1 VTDLMEEPRL
11 EQLRAALGERYEI
24 ERLLGEGGMA
34 TVYLA
39 RDRRHGRVVALKVLR
54 EELAATVGA
63 QRFLQEVHVAAS
75 LQHPHILPLY
85 DSGEAHGV
93 LYYVMPWIEG
103 ESLRDRLMREERLPM
118 DDAVRIA
125 REAGEGL
132 AYAHRQ
138 GVIHRDVKPENVLLQ
153 DDHTLIADFG
163 IARAA
168 SMTPTGKLTRSG
180 VTVGTPEY
188 MSPEQAAGEA
198 QLDGRSDVYSLGC
211 VLYELLA
218 GLPPFQG
225 RSATTLLARH
235 SLEQVPSLT
244 IVRTTIPPALEETVL
259 RALAKSAA
267 DRPSMAEFVDTLRQL
282 EAELPKLP
290 PATTGRRPK
299 DRRRRG
305 RWFPTIAIT
314 AVAMLLATWASL
326 ALRHP
331 APRTAS
337 VAGPAALDPRQ
348 IAVLYFDQRPQA
360 DSLEY
365 LADGITEEL
374 IHELSGIPVLH
385 VISRNGVA
393 PYRGV
398 AVTPES
404 IGRALHVGTLVHG
417 TVNALGDRIQLGVS
431 LIDAA
436 SGTEIDHTTFER
448 PKHQILALQSD
459 LASQVAVFL
468 RRRLGEE
475 VELREDRAR
484 SLAHN
489 PRAWHL
495 FQHAEELSR
504 DVDPLLAAGDTAG
517 AAGRLLRADSL
528 LTQAEAGEPRWVRP
542 VVARGWLDFKELDLV
557 GTFSRAHYQRWT
569 ARGLGEAER
578 ALALDSTSTDA
589 FELRGTLRYYRW
601 FFNLAA
607 DSTEAA
613 ALLAG
618 AEADLQRAADA
629 TPPAAFGLTLLSH
642 LLMAESR
649 TAEGKLAALRAYE
662 ADPYLANAE
671 RTIWRLFQAS
681 LDLGDAPE
689 ARRWC
694 AEGQRR
700 FPRYYRF
707 TECRLWLFAFKDQP
721 PDVSGAWRLYRSYL
735 EFTPPNLRVLNR
747 HYGRMLVA
755 IALARA
761 DLRDSALATARRARA
776 DSTVDVTRDLAMLE
790 AIVHN
795 LLGQRTDAL
804 DDLEVYYGANPQL
817 RAGMR
822 RDETWWWK
830 DLREDPRWKGIA
842 AQGGTTGGD

>member
-1 VTDLMEEPRL
+1 MTDLLEEQRL
-11 EQLRAALGERYEI
+11 EQLRTALGERYEV

-39 RDRRHGRVVALKVLR
+39 RDRRHGRPVALKVLR
-54 EELAATVGA
+54 DELAATVGTE
-63 QRFLQEVHVAAS
+63 RFLHEVQVAAS

-85 DSGEAHGV
+85 DSGEAQGV
-93 LYYVMPWIEG
+93 LFYVMPWIDG
-103 ESLRDRLMREERLPM
+103 ESLRERLLREERLSM
-118 DDAVRIA
+118 LDAVRIA
-125 REAGEGL
+125 REAAEGL

-138 GVIHRDVKPENVLLQ
+138 GVVHRDVKPENVLLQ
-153 DDHTLIADFG
+153 DGHTLIADFG
-163 IARAA
+163 IARAIGA
-168 SMTPTGKLTRSG
+168 APTGKLTRPG
-180 VTVGTPEY
+180 VVMGTPEY

-198 QLDGRSDVYSLGC
+198 QLDGRTDVYSLGC
-211 VLYELLA
+211 VLYEMLA

-244 IVRTTIPPALEETVL
+244 IVRTTIPPELEDTVL
-259 RALAKSAA
+259 RALAKIAA
-267 DRPSMAEFVDTLRQL
+267 DRYTMAELAEALRQL
-282 EAELPKLP
+282 EAELPSRHP
-290 PATTGRRPK
+290 TTTSRRAL

-305 RWFPTIAIT
+305 RWFPIIAIS

-326 ALRHP
+326 ALRRPGPSSPPATAP
-331 APRTAS
+331 AP
-337 VAGPAALDPRQ
+337 LDPRQ
-348 IAVLYFDQRPQA
+348 IAVLYFDQRPRA

-374 IHELSGIPVLH
+374 IHELSGSPTLH

-393 PYRGV
+393 PYRDV
-398 AVTPES
+398 TVTPES
-404 IGRALHVGTLVHG
+404 IGRALRVGTLVHG
-417 TVNALGDRIQLGVS
+417 TVNALGDRIELSVS

-436 SGTEIDHTTFER
+436 SGAEIDHTRVER

-475 VELREDRAR
+475 VRLREDRVR
-484 SLAHN
+484 SLAHD

-504 DVDPLLAAGDTAG
+504 DVDPLLATGDTAG

-528 LTQAEAGEPRWVRP
+528 LEQAQAVEPNWVRP
-542 VVARGWLDFKELDLV
+542 VIARGWLAFKELDLV
-557 GTFSRAHYQRWT
+557 GTFSRAHYRRWT
-569 ARGLGEAER
+569 ALGLGQAKR
-578 ALALDSTSTDA
+578 ALALDSANTDA
-589 FELRGTLRYYRW
+589 LELRGTLRYYRW
-601 FFNLAA
+601 FFNLAP
-607 DSTEAA
+607 DSAEAA
-613 ALLAG
+613 SLLAG

-642 LLMAESR
+642 MLMAQSR
-649 TAEGKLAALRAYE
+649 TAEAKLAALRAYE

-681 LDLGDAPE
+681 LDLEDGPE

-700 FPRYYRF
+700 FPGYYRF
-707 TECRLWLFAFKDQP
+707 TECRLWLFALKDQP
-721 PDVSGAWRLYRSYL
+721 PDVERAWRLYHSYL
-735 EFTPPNLRVLNR
+735 ELTPPNSRLLNQ

-761 DLRDSALATARRARA
+761 GLRDSAW
-776 DSTVDVTRDLAMLE
+776 
-790 AIVHN
+790 
-795 LLGQRTDAL
+795 LLRGVPGPT
-804 DDLEVYYGANPQL
+804 
-817 RAGMR
+817 
-822 RDETWWWK
+822 
-830 DLREDPRWKGIA
+830 PRWTRPATSPCSRPSCTTCWANA
-842 AQGGTTGGD
+842 AMRSMIWRYSTGPTRSCGPG